1 MLMLV
6 LASSA
11 SIVRIVARLTEELVE
26 KRISVSVKLV
36 ISIAHGGSVVSRP
49 GGAGQAIDERGSST
63 VRGASDRRNVSGGG
77 GGQRTSVGAG
87 RDGARRRWWGR
98 LASKERSGGY
108 ARVVVISVSPQARH
122 LRGKPAPRSESE
134 RRADEGPEPWHCPAR
149 LVQQSTRHAP
159 TGAPAEL
166 RDEARAASGDGAGGA
181 DNNHDEA
188 EVGAGDVG
196 KRAVLIAAA
205 LLGGVGVR
213 AKALAVGVIGCQ
225 VRGRRDVEGLDV
237 DERVATMRSAQH
249 NVG

>member
-87 RDGARRRWWGR
+87 RGGARRRWWGR

-134 RRADEGPEPWHCPAR
+134 RRADEGPEPWHRPA
-149 LVQQSTRHAP
+149 
-159 TGAPAEL
+159 
-166 RDEARAASGDGAGGA
+166 
-181 DNNHDEA
+181 
-188 EVGAGDVG
+188 
-196 KRAVLIAAA
+196 
-205 LLGGVGVR
+205 
-213 AKALAVGVIGCQ
+213 
-225 VRGRRDVEGLDV
+225 
-237 DERVATMRSAQH
+237 
-249 NVG
+249 